1 MTSSLDGLSLYLTTV
16 NTRASLRAILGTGSI
31 LGCPRA
37 ELMTSSIGIIGSVTL
52 TALRTGILSITLF
65 SASRSNGLRLI
76 LMLTFL
82 IAFIRFRNGRLSGTT
97 IVRFVV
103 RVNNVTTLNHSLGL
117 VAVTARADGF
127 PVRSDVTFVYGNIVS
142 LTDKS
147 FILSFGSLRLSL
159 GPLMLSVELLH
170 GRKTCIGNLS
180 VSEPARILVT
190 ANLTSRSLHV
200 TLSLFALIDN
210 LRVGHF
216 IRMLSGR
223 HDFCLLTNG
232 TSVLNLGTL
241 GRCTYIYCDVGTV
254 GALVAVTFST
264 TCREQAHHAYDS
276 DENHHQSHHTKT
288 FHVHIDDLLRQKILV
303 SYMKRVVLTALF
315 TGESTVSV

>member
-1 MTSSLDGLSLYLTTV
+1 
-16 NTRASLRAILGTGSI
+16 
-31 LGCPRA
+31 
-37 ELMTSSIGIIGSVTL
+37 
-52 TALRTGILSITLF
+52 
-65 SASRSNGLRLI
+65 
-76 LMLTFL
+76 
-82 IAFIRFRNGRLSGTT
+82 
-97 IVRFVV
+97 
-103 RVNNVTTLNHSLGL
+103 
-117 VAVTARADGF
+117 VTARADSF
-127 PVRSDVTFVYGNIVS
+127 PVRSDVTFVYRNIVS

-190 ANLTSRSLHV
+190 ANLTSRSLHI

-216 IRMLSGR
+216 IRMFSGR

-241 GRCTYIYCDVGTV
+241 GRCTYLDSDVGTI

-264 TCREQAHHAYDS
+264 TCREQAHHACDS

>member
-1 MTSSLDGLSLYLTTV
+1 
-16 NTRASLRAILGTGSI
+16 
-31 LGCPRA
+31 
-37 ELMTSSIGIIGSVTL
+37 MTSSIGIIGSVTL

-76 LMLTFL
+76 LMLAFL

-103 RVNNVTTLNHSLGL
+103 RVNNVTTLNHSLSL
-117 VAVTARADGF
+117 VAVTARADSF
-127 PVRSDVTFVYGNIVS
+127 PVRSDVTFVYRNIVS

-190 ANLTSRSLHV
+190 ANLTSRSLHI

-216 IRMLSGR
+216 IRMFSGR

-241 GRCTYIYCDVGTV
+241 GRCTYLDSDVGTI

-264 TCREQAHHAYDS
+264 TCREQAHHACDS